1 MKFVFLYYYYQEKIR
16 DVKRTE
22 FPPLGM
28 LYICSIVEN
37 MGHEVEV
44 FYFDSTTPIEEF
56 PVADVYAYSI
66 SSTASY
72 PVYLKVAPFLKNKYN
87 KSFAGN
93 THASIFPNKVLR
105 ELNVDAVFVGESEET
120 VQEWIRS
127 GMKQKG
133 VIFGNRKKDIDFPF
147 PDRKLLPIEKIY
159 MSNRIGGK
167 SKYSISMISSRGCV
181 FKCEFCAI
189 QNRGKVSFRTLE
201 NFYNELLQIKKDFPL
216 CDGITL
222 LDETFTLNSKH
233 AIGVANIFK
242 DLNVPFE
249 CNSRIDTLNENIIN
263 ALAEAPCKE
272 IRIGLET
279 GSQHL
284 LDRMQ
289 KGIDLK
295 KAKNVFRKLK
305 DSGIPVKIYL
315 MHGFPGE
322 NMNTTF
328 ETINYLQEISDCIQR
343 ISLYRFTPLPG
354 SPIYK
359 KNVTWGR
366 NWEDYTIYDNNIHW
380 WGSKE
385 DYLEM
390 TQSYKILEKVIKKFD
405 NL

>member
-1 MKFVFLYYYYQEKIR
+1 
-16 DVKRTE
+16 
-22 FPPLGM
+22 
-28 LYICSIVEN
+28 
-37 MGHEVEV
+37 
-44 FYFDSTTPIEEF
+44 
-56 PVADVYAYSI
+56 
-66 SSTASY
+66 
-72 PVYLKVAPFLKNKYN
+72 
-87 KSFAGN
+87 
-93 THASIFPNKVLR
+93 
-105 ELNVDAVFVGESEET
+105 
-120 VQEWIRS
+120 
-127 GMKQKG
+127 
-133 VIFGNRKKDIDFPF
+133 
-147 PDRKLLPIEKIY
+147 

-189 QNRGKVSFRTLE
+189 QNRGKVAFRTLE

-284 LDRMQ
+284 LDKMQ

-343 ISLYRFTPLPG
+343 ISLYRLTPLPG

-390 TQSYKILEKVIKKFD
+390 TQSYKILEKVI
-405 NL
+405 